1 MYHLSRSLYREL
13 ATLLPETHCVDDR
26 QRLLDACESTLTR
39 LASDPDYFAHPDRF
53 LFREV
58 RTLFGLGEQRRVCAL
73 IANRIAVARAKIE
86 HERALMRRD
95 CDAFTRSGRRCQREA
110 LDGTKYCSSHRHL
123 DPLPEKAAEPVAAP
137 ALA

>member
-13 ATLLPETHCVDDR
+13 AALLPEDHEVDDR
-26 QRLLDACESTLTR
+26 QRVLGACETTLTR
-39 LASDPDYFAHPDRF
+39 LATDPDYFAHPERF

-58 RTLFGLGEQRRVCAL
+58 RTMFALADQRRVCTV
-73 IANRIAVARAKIE
+73 ITNRLAVARAKIE

-95 CDAFTRSGRRCQREA
+95 CDAFTRSGGRCQREA
-110 LDGTKYCSSHRHL
+110 LDGTKYCASHRHL
-123 DPLPEKAAEPVAAP
+123 DPRAAEPVEAVP